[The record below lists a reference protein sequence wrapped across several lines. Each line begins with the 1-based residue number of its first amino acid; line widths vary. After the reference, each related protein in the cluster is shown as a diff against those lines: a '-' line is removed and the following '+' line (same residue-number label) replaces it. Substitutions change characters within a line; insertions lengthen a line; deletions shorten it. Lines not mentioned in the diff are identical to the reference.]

1 MLGPILACATVM
13 ANPEKNTTTLPHNSV
28 LHRQGPGFAVTV
40 LPASPYEVNYVP
52 AHHVIG
58 FTFEG
63 QRGVDAFGGSRRRV
77 FDAEPWRLA
86 FTPAGCDVFSASEK
100 GGEYLVLSVAPET
113 FARHAPGTV
122 RGRLPQIT
130 NVVDPLFTP
139 LAIGLRRA
147 AMLGAAAPLAIETLV
162 AAAVERISAVLDAG
176 TLRAKPERR
185 MTSWRLKRI
194 YDHFEA
200 RLAEEIHLADVASDI
215 GLSESYLARAFRA
228 ATGTTLHATLLE
240 RRIARAR
247 RLIEAALRH
256 DAPASLT
263 DVAAATGFSSHAHM
277 TTAFRRVLG
286 VTPSGWMRMVRATRR
301 ERSQSFSRETPKS
314 DL

>member
-1 MLGPILACATVM
+1 MS
-13 ANPEKNTTTLPHNSV
+13 NPEKNTTTLPHHSV
-28 LHRQGPGFAVTV
+28 LHCQGPGFAVTV
-40 LPASPYEVNYVP
+40 LPASAYEVSYLP

-86 FTPAGCDVFSASEK
+86 FTPAGCDVFSASER

-113 FARHAPGTV
+113 LARHAPRTV

-130 NVVDPLFTP
+130 NVADPLFTP

-194 YDHFEA
+194 YDYFEA
-200 RLAEEIHLADVASDI
+200 RLAEEIHLADIASDI

-228 ATGTTLHATLLE
+228 ATGTTLHAALLE

-256 DAPASLT
+256 NAPASLA

-286 VTPSGWMRMVRATRR
+286 ITPSGWMRTVGATRR
-301 ERSQSFSRETPKS
+301 ERSQSFPREMPKS